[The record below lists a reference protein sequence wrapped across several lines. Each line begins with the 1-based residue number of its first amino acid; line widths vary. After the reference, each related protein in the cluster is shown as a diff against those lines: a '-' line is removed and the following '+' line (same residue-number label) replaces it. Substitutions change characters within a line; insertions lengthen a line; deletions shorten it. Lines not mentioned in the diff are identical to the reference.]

1 MSCSQQ
7 TFAAVTFSML
17 MASAVMAQVNRGTI
31 TGIVTDPSGA
41 AVPGVTVSVTDQSM
55 GVATNVT
62 TTSAGVYTAPLLL
75 PGTYTLTAEKQG
87 FKKYERTGIVVG
99 VGDTIREDVS
109 MSIGMATQTVQVS
122 GTAPLLQQDT
132 AELGNVVTGQEVEEL
147 PLTSVGDQRSPASF
161 MKLAPGVTGRGN
173 SDGGPGANQYMT
185 TSVSGSIVSST
196 TLKLDGGDFPTASGF
211 EGDLRTLQIPPDA
224 IAEFKLVASNAPA
237 EYGRSAGGTASF
249 QVKSGTNQIH
259 GTAYE
264 FVRNTALNANPWF
277 VNSSNPNCDANGRPT
292 TVNPVQACKAPYKQ
306 NEFGVTAGAPI
317 KKDKAFIFGYYD
329 GFRLIQGNATG
340 SYTIPTPAM
349 LQGDFT
355 APGIPTLYDPLTQT
369 TCGTLIC
376 NNHVLKID
384 PVSAKI
390 VPLFPAP
397 TSPGILNN
405 YISTTSSP
413 LSVNMWGLKGD
424 YVITEANRIAVTY
437 AYGKNS
443 TPNTPS
449 IPAPLEGGDQP
460 SINETRNIRLN
471 YNLMLRPNLIN
482 QATASFNQWN
492 SGQQPVAKY
501 GGRNDWVSYLGL
513 KGFAPIYGTE
523 FPQFVLDGYSFNG
536 GGGAG
541 FNNAH
546 SEGIDDS
553 LTWVR
558 GKHTI
563 KMGFQWLKEAQNSL
577 SSGRTGGYFNFV
589 KSETGL
595 LGNGNTGYG
604 VASFLLG
611 RADEEQAQYI
621 YAPSYNRV
629 GYYAAFAQ
637 DDFKV
642 TRKFTLNLGLRWD
655 LFTPDFQKYY
665 HKGWVD
671 PTLPNPALTP
681 NILGTFVV
689 ASPSNPTGVNTYY
702 RNFSPRVSVAY
713 ALNNKTVIR
722 TGYGIFFGQGN
733 ATQLDNGS
741 YVQGFNGNT
750 GTTSNNGL
758 TPGFI
763 WSVDSATP
771 FVPSFGPNTFLGGGT
786 PKHSAG
792 TLIELQKTDG
802 MAPYAQNWNFTVERQ
817 LPGQMTLTAAYVGN
831 TGIHLPSRG
840 LAPMDKM
847 PPQYLSY
854 GPTNFCWGGGGTVVN
869 AAGQTVPNPL
879 PVEVEAPCAGLAN
892 ASQYTQISLLQL
904 PISDPNVQATAP
916 VSAMPA
922 DSATGHKSPFKG
934 FETLYPT
941 AVSTSLDS
949 NGVLS
954 ASVNGIG
961 TMGQAL
967 RTNPQYQGLHR
978 YYESLGVSTYH
989 ALQVKLDKHF
999 SNGLTLLVSYA
1010 WSKTLTDAG
1019 SMFSTFSSQFG
1030 STTPWNRH
1038 LQKGPSFMDIPNNL
1052 VISYIYDFPFG
1063 QGKKFAN
1070 QGGVVNQIV
1079 GGWKWSGVLTYQ
1091 SGLPQNI
1098 QAGPSAIP
1106 GGLEDQGW
1114 GNANQVL
1121 GVPLRCP
1128 SASGHFDPHKD
1139 CLINEAAF
1147 VVPPAWTFGTFAA
1160 SSGAIRQFGY
1170 TNEDMSL
1177 MKEWKIREQVTLR
1190 FNADF
1195 FNVFNRTI
1203 FNQDGNNG
1211 AYAAEPTVNYPG
1223 FGTLGGQANI
1233 PRQIQFGLRLKW

>member
-1 MSCSQQ
+1 MIRLKRAFFVLLGSL
-7 TFAAVTFSML
+7 L
-17 MASAVMAQVNRGTI
+17 MAGAAWAQVNRGTM
-31 TGIVTDPSGA
+31 TGIVTDQSGA
-41 AVPGVTVSVTDQSM
+41 VIPGVTVSVTNEST
-55 GVATNVT
+55 GVATNT
-62 TTSAGVYTAPLLL
+62 ITTSAGVYTAPLLL
-75 PGTYTLTAEKQG
+75 PSRYTLTAQKEG
-87 FKKYERTGIVVG
+87 FKKYVQSGVVVG
-99 VGDTIREDVS
+99 VGDTIRVDVS
-109 MSIGMATQTVQVS
+109 MAIGMTTQSVEVT
-122 GTAPLLQQDT
+122 GRAPTLQQDT
-132 AELGNVVTGQEVEEL
+132 AELGHVVTGPEVEEL
-147 PLTSVGDQRSPASF
+147 PLTSVGDQRTPASF
-161 MKLAPGVTGRGN
+161 MKLVPGVTGRGN
-173 SDGGPGANQYMT
+173 SSGGPGANQYMT
-185 TSVSGSIVSST
+185 TSVGGSIVSST
-196 TLKLDGGDFPTASGF
+196 TLKLDGGDYPTASGF
-211 EGDLRTLQIPPDA
+211 EGDLRSLQMPPDA
-224 IAEFKLVASNAPA
+224 VAEFKLAATNAPA
-237 EYGRSAGGTASF
+237 EYGRSVGGTASF

-259 GTAYE
+259 GSAYE
-264 FVRNTALNANPWF
+264 LVRNTALNSNPWF
-277 VNSSNPNCDANGRPT
+277 VNASNPGCDANGRPT
-292 TVNPVQACKAPYKQ
+292 SENPVQACKAPYKQ

-329 GFRLIQGNATG
+329 GFRLIQGNSTG
-340 SYTIPTPAM
+340 TYTIPTPAM

-390 VPLFPAP
+390 VPLFPTP
-397 TSPGILNN
+397 TSSGIFNN
-405 YISTTSSP
+405 YISTISSP
-413 LSVNMWGLKGD
+413 LSVNMWGVKGD
-424 YVITEANRIAVTY
+424 YQITPANRIAVTY
-437 AYGKNS
+437 AWGKNS
-443 TPNTPS
+443 TPNIPG

-460 SINETRNIRLN
+460 SINMTRNIRLN
-471 YNLMLRPNLIN
+471 YNLMIRPNLIN

-492 SGQQPVAKY
+492 NGLQPVSTY
-501 GGRNDWVSYLGL
+501 GGRNDWHSYLGL
-513 KGFAPIYGTE
+513 KGFSPIYGTQ

-541 FNNAH
+541 FQNTH

-553 LTWVR
+553 LTWVKS
-558 GKHTI
+558 KHTI
-563 KMGFQWLKEAQNSL
+563 KVGFQWLKQANNSL
-577 SSGRTGGYFNFV
+577 SSGRTGGYFNFL

-595 LGNGNTGYG
+595 LGDPTTGYG
-604 VASFLLG
+604 TASFLLG

-629 GYYAAFAQ
+629 SYYAGFAQ
-637 DDFKV
+637 DDYKL
-642 TRKFTLNLGLRWD
+642 TKKFTLNLGLRWD

-671 PTLPNPALTP
+671 PTVPNPALTP
-681 NILGTFVV
+681 NILGTFLV
-689 ASPSNPTGVNTYY
+689 ASPSDPNGVNTYY
-702 RNFSPRVSVAY
+702 RNFSPRLSAAY
-713 ALNNKTVIR
+713 ALNEKTVIR
-722 TGYGIFFGQGN
+722 AGYGIYYGQGN

-771 FVPSFGPNTFLGGGT
+771 FVPSFGPLTFLGGGT

-802 MAPYAQNWNFTVERQ
+802 LAPYAQNWNFTIERQ
-817 LPGQMTLTAAYVGN
+817 LPALMTLTVAYVGN

-847 PPQYLSY
+847 PPQYLTY
-854 GPTNFCWGGGGTVVN
+854 GSQLASDGKT
-869 AAGQTVPNPL
+869 PL
-879 PVEVEAPCAGLAN
+879 LLAD
-892 ASQYTQISLLQL
+892 
-904 PISDPNVQATAP
+904 ISDPIVQASAP
-916 VSAMPA
+916 IAAMPV
-922 DSATGHKSPFKG
+922 DPATGHKSPFNG
-934 FETLYPT
+934 FEALYAGT
-941 AVSTSLDS
+941 
-949 NGVLS
+949 GV
-954 ASVNGIG
+954 G

-978 YYESLGVSTYH
+978 YYEGLGVSTYH

-999 SNGLTLLVSYA
+999 SNGLSLLVSYA

-1019 SMFSTFSSQFG
+1019 SMFSTFSSNFG
-1030 STTPWNRH
+1030 STTPWNRKA
-1038 LQKGPSFMDIPNNL
+1038 QKGPSFMDIPNNL
-1052 VISYIYDFPFG
+1052 VISYIYDLPFG
-1063 QGKKFAN
+1063 KGKKFVN

-1079 GGWKWSGVLTYQ
+1079 GGWKWSGILTYQ
-1091 SGLPQNI
+1091 GGLPQNI

-1114 GNANQVL
+1114 GNANQIL

-1128 SASGHFDPHKD
+1128 SASGHFDPNKD

-1147 VVPPAWTFGTFAA
+1147 AVPPAWTFGTYAA

-1170 TNEDMSL
+1170 RNEDMSI
-1177 MKEWKIREQVTLR
+1177 MKEWNIYERFTLR

-1195 FNVFNRTI
+1195 FNMFNRTI

-1223 FGTLGGQANI
+1223 FGKLGGQANI